1 MCKRG
6 DAVFFLLRTGL
17 GFFYS
22 DAEAMRG
29 RHDMPAGRTET
40 LLTPDWLFS
49 LDDAGRADFI
59 A

>member
-1 MCKRG
+1 
-6 DAVFFLLRTGL
+6 
-17 GFFYS
+17 
-22 DAEAMRG
+22 MRG